1 MQIALERL
9 MKNRTTMII
18 AHRLSTISGVDTIV
32 GLKGGKVTEI
42 GTPAELA
49 KQKGIYSELLKLQ
62 SLSQTEEGKAK
73 LKKYDLAG

>member
-1 MQIALERL
+1 
-9 MKNRTTMII
+9 
-18 AHRLSTISGVDTIV
+18 
-32 GLKGGKVTEI
+32 VTEI

-49 KQKGIYSELLKLQ
+49 KRKGIYAELLKLQ